1 MPSDPYHPAYLG
13 QSRDLPPR
21 GERRRLD
28 VYLGTALVGRLERRG
43 PSRLRFEY
51 GDDARRAHV
60 EGAPLLSVSLPLRAA
75 PFSTGEARPFFEGL
89 LPEGG
94 LRGGIARILGLSG
107 GNAFGLLE
115 ALGADCA
122 GAVVLLPRDAPP
134 PSGQPHSV
142 RWLRADD
149 LERLIADLPRAPLG
163 LAADVRLSLA
173 GLQQKLVLVQGETG
187 EWGQPLLG
195 TPSTHIVKPQPDAFP
210 GLVANE
216 LFCLRVAKR
225 VGIAA
230 ACAWRER
237 LGGHDC
243 LVVERFDRERRDD
256 GSVARLHQEDL
267 CQALGVLPEAKYE
280 AEGGPSVRAT
290 VELIR
295 AVAGSRVAGEILAFL
310 DQVVVGFVLGDGDR
324 HGKNV
329 GLLHDAP
336 GSVRLAPA
344 YDLVSTAVY
353 PELTRRLAMAI
364 GGEDDP
370 DRIDRDAWSR
380 LAAECGLGSGL
391 PKRVAALAVRVVG
404 AVRSVRA
411 EAEDEGWA
419 EPVLDEILAIAETRA
434 ATVA

>member
-1 MPSDPYHPAYLG
+1 
-13 QSRDLPPR
+13 
-21 GERRRLD
+21 
-28 VYLGTALVGRLERRG
+28 
-43 PSRLRFEY
+43 
-51 GDDARRAHV
+51 
-60 EGAPLLSVSLPLRAA
+60 
-75 PFSTGEARPFFEGL
+75 
-89 LPEGG
+89 
-94 LRGGIARILGLSG
+94 
-107 GNAFGLLE
+107 
-115 ALGADCA
+115 
-122 GAVVLLPRDAPP
+122 
-134 PSGQPHSV
+134 
-142 RWLRADD
+142 
-149 LERLIADLPRAPLG
+149 
-163 LAADVRLSLA
+163 
-173 GLQQKLVLVQGETG
+173 
-187 EWGQPLLG
+187 
-195 TPSTHIVKPQPDAFP
+195 
-210 GLVANE
+210 
-216 LFCLRVAKR
+216 

-243 LVVERFDRERRDD
+243 FVVERFDRERRDD
-256 GSVARLHQEDL
+256 GSVAGLHQEDL

-295 AVAGSRVAGEILAFL
+295 AVAGSRVAREILAFL